1 MLTAAATKTPRPT
14 KFAWTIVPLALLVAA
29 AVLANVGA
37 SVTPAATA
45 ATSAVTVSATVA
57 SNVTLN
63 ATAPCGGT
71 TDTIA
76 ISVAQGGFAAGSC
89 VVEYG
94 ASNNASLPL
103 TVADSDGAAPF
114 LSGAFTDTAVACG
127 GGAMTGDSVGFKV
140 ASGGTATN
148 NGCGTGT
155 VGGAATAAG
164 SNADYTAV
172 PSSATTA
179 CTTTA
184 TGTQTCPIAIG
195 IVETGSNATAGTYT
209 GTLNLAA

>member
-1 MLTAAATKTPRPT
+1 MFTAVATKTPRPT
-14 KFAWTIVPLALLVAA
+14 RFAWTIVPLALLVGA
-29 AVLANVGA
+29 AVLANLGA

-45 ATSAVTVSATVA
+45 ATSAVNVSATVA

-103 TVADSDGAAPF
+103 SVADSTGAAPF
-114 LSGAFTDTAVACG
+114 LSGTVFANTAVACDT
-127 GGAMTGDSVGFKV
+127 AMTGDAVGFKV
-140 ASGGTATN
+140 ADNADLNAAAN
-148 NGCGTGT
+148 NTCGTP
-155 VGGAATAAG
+155 TAAG
-164 SNADYTAV
+164 TNLDYQAV
-172 PSSATTA
+172 PVSATTV
-179 CTTTA
+179 CTTVA
-184 TGTQTCPIAIG
+184 TGPHTCPIAIG
-195 IVETGSNATAGTYT
+195 IVETGGDATAGTYS
-209 GTLNLAA
+209 GILNLAA